1 MRSRAVA
8 AAIWIAR
15 AVGRLPGVDGVE
27 VSVTVDLPRHPTA
40 SEGTRAPE
48 IRLHPGR
55 FYDRG
60 HTGDEGIH
68 GKLLSER
75 RRTSSGLTP
84 MEHPRRGR

>member
-15 AVGRLPGVDGVE
+15 AVGRLPGVD
-27 VSVTVDLPRHPTA
+27 
-40 SEGTRAPE
+40 
-48 IRLHPGR
+48 R
-55 FYDRG
+55 FYDRR
-60 HTGDEGIH
+60 HTWGEGIR

-75 RRTSSGLTP
+75 RRTSGGLSP